1 LNLRTVVIPEVL
13 RGSWL
18 IIHVLVD
25 REAKIELEWFV
36 A

>member
-1 LNLRTVVIPEVL
+1 MNLRTVVIPEIM
-13 RGSWL
+13 RDSWL

-25 REAKIELEWFV
+25 EDADISLEWFV